1 MTVKMTRIKNVVIA
15 LLLIEFIFA
24 LMGYV
29 FLSSNTSLVLAT
41 YIFIKNVIVL
51 GFIFYSSSLAN
62 ENNLSV
68 SEALNNEAK
77 NAFIFGGIYRLNMMK
92 TGIFLGSVIY
102 LLR

>member
-1 MTVKMTRIKNVVIA
+1 
-15 LLLIEFIFA
+15 
-24 LMGYV
+24 MGYV

-77 NAFIFGGIYRLNMMK
+77 KCLYFWWNRPD
-92 TGIFLGSVIY
+92 
-102 LLR
+102 